1 MTPRGRWPDAIEER
15 LRTDGY
21 VVGVYTRRDVSRG
34 RGTSIWLTDTG
45 KEVEV
50 VAVYVS
56 EVQARSFERA
66 PDLTVAGK
74 VVRFLRQ
81 GRPQL
86 SSYMRNQA
94 P

>member
-1 MTPRGRWPDAIEER
+1 MTARGRWADAIEER
-15 LRTDGY
+15 LHTEGY
-21 VVGVYTRRDVSRG
+21 VVGVYSRRDVARG

-66 PDLTVAGK
+66 PDLTVVGK

-86 SSYMRNQA
+86 DSYSHSQA